1 MNKLYL
7 VISILLLFTFSALA
21 KKDLKITWAL
31 SNSPPTHISNH
42 SNMNDRGTC
51 DALMYNLIE
60 AMPDVRHEVAI
71 LPQSRIGKMMDE
83 GNNICYPCMIHRKQN
98 TSRATYSVPAYLYPA
113 ISVITSKKLAPH
125 LTKLYGNPIDI
136 EKLMSNKKIQ
146 YGRQNARKYTKEL
159 QPIVESSLAFKRS
172 IVNFNFKDSATVLFD
187 LLKLK
192 RIDYFTDYPVTATY
206 HKKIGYQDIAIIPIK
221 QLQNAY
227 TLGAVGCATSAAD
240 TFAINAI
247 RKIDKALQE
256 TVLKAPSYT
265 STLNYWLLESMPN
278 YLDKYNQNIIK
289 PLPYSN

>member
-7 VISILLLFTFSALA
+7 VISFLLLFTFPALS
-21 KKDLKITWAL
+21 KQDLKITWAL
-31 SNSPPTHISNH
+31 SDSPPTYISNH
-42 SNMNDRGTC
+42 SNMSNRGTC
-51 DALMYNLIE
+51 DALMNHLID
-60 AMPDVRHEVAI
+60 AMPDVRHEVTI

-83 GNNICYPCMIHRKQN
+83 GNKICYPCMIHRIQN
-98 TSRATYSVPAYLYPA
+98 TSRATYSLPAYLYPA

-159 QPIVESSLAFKRS
+159 QPIVENSLAYKRS

-206 HKKIGYQDIAIIPIK
+206 HKKIGYKNIEVIPIK
-221 QLQNAY
+221 QLESAF

-240 TFAINAI
+240 SFAINAI
-247 RKIDKALQE
+247 SKIDKALQK
-256 TVLKAPSYT
+256 TVLKAPNYT
-265 STLNYWLLESMPN
+265 TTLNYWLSESMPN
-278 YLDKYNQNIIK
+278 YLDQYNQNILK
-289 PLPYSN
+289 SASYSN